1 MKTILVGVKRVPDYN
16 VRMRL
21 KPDGSLATEG
31 VKLSLNPFD
40 EIALEEA
47 LRLKEKGQADEV
59 VAVTIAPAD
68 AQAQLRTALAM
79 GATRAIH
86 IVQAGPVE
94 PLDVA
99 RLLLALIQREPPL
112 LVLLGK
118 QAVDED
124 QGQTGQMLAALWN
137 RPQATYASSITLD
150 GEVARVNREVDA
162 GTEQLDVDLPAVFT
176 TDLRL
181 NTPRYIKLPDIMK
194 AKQKPL
200 QSLTP
205 AELGVTLRQRL
216 KTVGYEAPPPRA
228 KGRMVADAAELVSQ
242 LRTRGVIK

>member
-21 KPDGSLATEG
+21 RPDGALATEG

-59 VAVTIAPAD
+59 VAVTVAPAD

-86 IVQAGPVE
+86 VVHTGPVE

-99 RLLLALIQREPPL
+99 RLLLALIQREAPL

-137 RPQATYASSITLD
+137 RPQATYASSITIA
-150 GEVARVNREVDA
+150 GESARVNREVDA
-162 GTEQLDVDLPAVFT
+162 GTEVLEVDLPAVFT

-200 QSLTP
+200 QTLTP
-205 AELGVTLRQRL
+205 AELGVNLRQRL

-228 KGRMVADAAELVSQ
+228 KGRIVADASELVAQ
-242 LRTRGVIK
+242 LRQRGVIK

>member
-1 MKTILVGVKRVPDYN
+1 MRTILVGVKRVPDYN

-21 KPDGSLATEG
+21 RPDGALATEG

-59 VAVTIAPAD
+59 VAVTVAPAD

-86 IVQAGPVE
+86 IVHAGAVE

-99 RLLLALIQREPPL
+99 RLLLAVIQREPPL

-137 RPQATYASSITLD
+137 RPQATYASSITIN
-150 GEVARVNREVDA
+150 GEAARVSREVDA
-162 GTEQLDVDLPAVFT
+162 GTELLEVDLPAVFT

-194 AKQKPL
+194 AKHKPL

-205 AELGVTLRQRL
+205 AELGVNLRQRL
-216 KTVGYEAPPPRA
+216 KSVSYEAPPPRA
-228 KGRMVADAAELVSQ
+228 KGRMVADAAELVAQ
-242 LRTRGVIK
+242 LRARGVIK

>member
-137 RPQATYASSITLD
+137 RPQATYASSITLN

>member
-21 KPDGSLATEG
+21 KPDGGLATEG

-47 LRLKEKGQADEV
+47 LRLKEKGLADEV

-68 AQAQLRTALAM
+68 ALAQLRTALAM

-86 IVQAGPVE
+86 IVHTGPVE

-99 RLLLALIQREPPL
+99 RLLLAVIQREPPL

-137 RPQATYASSITLD
+137 RPQATYASSIAID
-150 GEVARVNREVDA
+150 GEVAHVNREVDA

-205 AELGVTLRQRL
+205 AELGVNLRQRL
-216 KTVGYEAPPPRA
+216 KTVAYEAPPARA

-242 LRTRGVIK
+242 LRQRGVIK

>member
-1 MKTILVGVKRVPDYN
+1 MRTILVGVKRVPDYN

-21 KPDGSLATEG
+21 RPDGALATEG

-47 LRLKEKGQADEV
+47 LRLKEKGHADEV
-59 VAVTIAPAD
+59 VAVTVAPAD

-86 IVQAGPVE
+86 VVHAGPVE
-94 PLDVA
+94 PPDVA
-99 RLLLALIQREPPL
+99 RLLLALIQREAPL

-124 QGQTGQMLAALWN
+124 QGQTGQMLAALWD
-137 RPQATYASSITLD
+137 RPQATYASSITIT
-150 GEVARVNREVDA
+150 GESARVNREVDA
-162 GTEQLDVDLPAVFT
+162 GTEVLEVDLPAVFT

-205 AELGVTLRQRL
+205 AELGVSLRQRL
-216 KTVGYEAPPPRA
+216 KSVGYEAPPARA
-228 KGRMVADAAELVSQ
+228 KGRMVADAKELVAQ
-242 LRTRGVIK
+242 LRQRGVIK

>member
-86 IVQAGPVE
+86 IVHAGPVE

-99 RLLLALIQREPPL
+99 RLLLAVIQREPPL

-137 RPQATYASSITLD
+137 RPQATYASSITLN
-150 GEVARVNREVDA
+150 GEVASVNREVDA
-162 GTEQLDVDLPAVFT
+162 GTEQLEVDLPAVFT

-216 KTVGYEAPPPRA
+216 KTVAYEAPPPRA

>member
-1 MKTILVGVKRVPDYN
+1 MRTILVGVKRVPDYN

-21 KPDGSLATEG
+21 RPDGALATEG

-40 EIALEEA
+40 VIALEEA

-59 VAVTIAPAD
+59 VAITIAPAD
-68 AQAQLRTALAM
+68 AQVQLRTALAM

-86 IVQAGPVE
+86 VVHTGAVE

-99 RLLLALIQREPPL
+99 RLLLAIIQREPPV

-137 RPQATYASSITLD
+137 RPQATYASSITIN
-150 GEVARVNREVDA
+150 GETARVSREVDA
-162 GTEQLDVDLPAVFT
+162 GTELLDVDLPAVFT

-200 QSLTP
+200 QTLTP
-205 AELGVTLRQRL
+205 ADLGVSLRQRL
-216 KTVGYEAPPPRA
+216 KTVAYEAPPPRA
-228 KGRMVADAAELVSQ
+228 KGRIVADAAELVAQ
-242 LRTRGVIK
+242 LRQRGVIK